1 MIPINDYR
9 QFVAELINYACQA
22 AGIEE
27 STTIRL
33 AVTDTQLINLL
44 KDLRGI
50 VIGGNIPGAEVSNGS
65 GWFQSDGECILY
77 VLEKMPEDYQGT
89 EREFERYALLQ
100 RLMIEIVRLL
110 INADGFDRFC
120 DKGQMEYSR
129 PITVEWEYNTFGGFN
144 GLSVSFRLKD
154 GQL

>member
-9 QFVAELINYACQA
+9 QFVAELIAYARQA
-22 AGIEE
+22 ADIEE
-27 STTIRL
+27 ETTIRL
-33 AVTDTQLINLL
+33 AVTETQLINLL
-44 KDLRGI
+44 KDRKGI
-50 VIGGNIPGAEVSNGS
+50 VIGGNIPGAEVSNGA
-65 GWFQSDGECILY
+65 GWFQSDGECVIY

-100 RLMIEIVRLL
+100 RLMVEIVRLL
-110 INADGFDRFC
+110 LNADGFDRFC

-144 GLSVSFRLKD
+144 GLSVGFRLKD